1 MQISRPGCHERLP
14 TQVATV
20 KRTTVAGVAVK
31 PPRKRARAPQFLGS
45 ELGAMTPATARFHV
59 LPVPYEKT
67 VSYGAGTAKGPAAIL
82 AASNQLER
90 WDGASDPGAEGIYTW
105 PAIDC
110 RGTPLKV
117 IGSIAAAVTKIL
129 QHGRMP
135 VVLGGEH
142 TVTWG
147 VVQGYF
153 AAGMRDFGIVQ
164 IDAHADLRDRY
175 EGDPLSHASV
185 MRRIVEAG
193 IPLFQLGVRAY
204 SEEERVARIRYQ
216 VHALDAEHLVRGGI
230 DTIELPKDFPEHVFF
245 TLDVDGIDPSVLP
258 ATGTP
263 VPGGL
268 GWYQTLALFESV
280 VRQRRIIGFDVQ
292 EFAPIKG
299 FHAFDFAAAML
310 VYKMMGIVQ
319 RHSG

>member
-1 MQISRPGCHERLP
+1 MKH
-14 TQVATV
+14 
-20 KRTTVAGVAVK
+20 TT
-31 PPRKRARAPQFLGS
+31 PPHFLGS
-45 ELGAMTPATARFHV
+45 ELFDMASEAARFHV

-67 VSYGAGTAKGPAAIL
+67 VSYGGGTAKGPAAII
-82 AASNQLER
+82 AASDQLER
-90 WDGASDPGAEGIYTW
+90 WDGTSDPGAEGVYTW

-110 RGTPLKV
+110 RGAPEKV
-117 IGSIAAAVTKIL
+117 IASIAAAVAKIL
-129 QHGRMP
+129 GMGKMP

-153 AAGMRDFGIVQ
+153 EAGMRDFGVVQ

-175 EGDPLSHASV
+175 EGNPLSHASV

-193 IPLFQLGVRAY
+193 IPLYQLGVRAY
-204 SEEERVARIRYQ
+204 CEEERDARARFN
-216 VHALDAEHLVRGGI
+216 VHYLDAEQLVRERI
-230 DTIELPKDFPEHVFF
+230 DTITLPPEFPQQVFF

-280 VRQRRIIGFDVQ
+280 ARQRRIIGFDVQ
-292 EFAPIKG
+292 EFAPIAG
-299 FHAFDFAAAML
+299 FHAFDFAAALL

-319 RHSG
+319 RHS